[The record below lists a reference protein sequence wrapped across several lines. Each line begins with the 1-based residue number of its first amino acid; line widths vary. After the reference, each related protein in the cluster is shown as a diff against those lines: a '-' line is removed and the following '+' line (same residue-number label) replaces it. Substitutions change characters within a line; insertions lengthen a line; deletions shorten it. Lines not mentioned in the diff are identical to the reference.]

1 MVDVIAVLLEIVGD
15 EMVAVIAVL
24 LVIVGDV
31 QPAY

>member
-1 MVDVIAVLLEIVGD
+1 MVDVTAVLLEIVGD